1 MELKYESVLRELI
14 DIEAASREVLQG
26 ASDEKKALM
35 EEARRKQEAFDAEID
50 RKTEDEISAIR
61 AAFAKE
67 SDEEIAKIRA
77 ESEASMAVLR
87 EKYEQ
92 QMDARAEEIVRG
104 ILAGGE
110 L

>member
-1 MELKYESVLRELI
+1 MESKYESVLRELI

-26 ASDEKKALM
+26 ASDEKRTLM
-35 EEARRKQEAFDAEID
+35 EEARQKQEAFDAELD
-50 RKTEDEISAIR
+50 QKTDEEIAAIR

-67 SDEEIAKIRA
+67 SDAEIAKIRA
-77 ESEASMAVLR
+77 ESEAAMAVLR
-87 EKYEQ
+87 EKYEK

>member
-26 ASDEKKALM
+26 ASDEQKALA

-50 RKTEDEISAIR
+50 RKTEDEIAAIR